1 MKKKTALIAGLATLS
16 LCAGAAYAADIE
28 AGRTKSASCMGC
40 HGADGNSP
48 SPLNPSLAGQ
58 KEQYLVTT
66 MLDYK
71 NGKRQ
76 HSVMQAMLTPLS
88 EDDIRDVA
96 AFYAAQKCP

>member
-1 MKKKTALIAGLATLS
+1 MKKTALIAGLAVLA
-16 LCAGAAYAADIE
+16 LCTGSVQAADIE

-40 HGADGNSP
+40 HGPDGNSTTP
-48 SPLNPSLAGQ
+48 INPSVAGQ

-76 HSVMQAMLTPLS
+76 HALMQAVLQPLS
-88 EDDIRDVA
+88 EEDIRDIA
-96 AFYAAQKCP
+96 AFYAAQKCK

>member
-1 MKKKTALIAGLATLS
+1 MKKTALIAALATLS
-16 LCAGAAYAADIE
+16 VCAGTVYAADIE

-48 SPLNPSLAGQ
+48 APMNPNLAGQ

-76 HSVMQAMLTPLS
+76 HSVMQAMLAPLS
-88 EDDIRDVA
+88 EDQIRDIA
-96 AFYAAQKCP
+96 AFYAAQTCQ